1 MNGDNFEIILFNKDE
16 IINYFKENKNIV
28 IVKND
33 LIEYRYNFN
42 QHSIMCSYWD
52 EDLKFNKHKYLYL
65 DINDYN
71 LYLRKLKLIKLKQ
84 NIKWK

>member
-1 MNGDNFEIILFNKDE
+1 MNDVNFEIILFNKDE
-16 IINYFKENKNIV
+16 IMNYFKEKKNIV

-33 LIEYRYNFN
+33 LIEYRCFFN
-42 QHSIMCSYWD
+42 QYTILCSYWD
-52 EDLKFNKHKYLYL
+52 DKLKFNKHKHLYL

>member
-1 MNGDNFEIILFNKDE
+1 MDEFKSKIFNMDE
-16 IINYFKENKNIV
+16 VFGYFKEIKNIT

-33 LIEYRYNFN
+33 LFEHRYLFNEYYVL
-42 QHSIMCSYWD
+42 CSYWD
-52 EDLKFNKHKYLYL
+52 NDLKYNKHKHLYL

-71 LYLRKLKLIKLKQ
+71 LYLRKIKLNKLKQ

>member
-1 MNGDNFEIILFNKDE
+1 MDEFKSKIFNMDDVL
-16 IINYFKENKNIV
+16 NYFKEIKNIT

-65 DINDYN
+65 DVNDYN
-71 LYLRKLKLIKLKQ
+71 LFLRKLKLNKLKQ